1 MVNTSRAVATT
12 DPPLSLSPSLFLSHA
27 ILHYSCNSCLEGG
40 LLPALTYRN
49 MARLNTTATLLTL
62 SLPVSQD
69 GDKWLL
75 ETLQG
80 QQRAGVY
87 MEPQRLAA
95 VYSSFPAVGICSAKF
110 AQILYCE

>member
-1 MVNTSRAVATT
+1 MVNTSRAVVIT
-12 DPPLSLSPSLFLSHA
+12 DPLSLPFTPFS
-27 ILHYSCNSCLEGG
+27 ISCLEGG

-80 QQRAGVY
+80 QQQAEVY

-95 VYSSFPAVGICSAKF
+95 VYS
-110 AQILYCE
+110 L

>member
-1 MVNTSRAVATT
+1 MWSTQAE
-12 DPPLSLSPSLFLSHA
+12 LSLPLILSLTIPH
-27 ILHYSCNSCLEGG
+27 HSCNSCLEGG

-80 QQRAGVY
+80 QELIWSLRDLQ
-87 MEPQRLAA
+87 LCTH
-95 VYSSFPAVGICSAKF
+95 SSFPAVGVCCTKF
-110 AQILYCE
+110 AQIWYSKHQHTKAHE

>member
-12 DPPLSLSPSLFLSHA
+12 DPPSLPLSLFLSHA
-27 ILHYSCNSCLEGG
+27 ILHHSCNSCLEGG

-80 QQRAGVY
+80 QQQAGVY
-87 MEPQRLAA
+87 IEPQRLAA
-95 VYSSFPAVGICSAKF
+95 VYSLLIPSC
-110 AQILYCE
+110 